1 MIMKKILLILLL
13 GMVGFFGGCQ
23 DKQKKDAS
31 DLGGIKMG
39 DLVPAKIEVPKKT
52 VIDLSVHVFEL
63 SADNV
68 EGLSMLWE
76 GLYRTPVRLA
86 NPRTFSAN
94 GFAAGM
100 GEGAMIESAI
110 SFFHGLGA
118 KEVDSYLMRVTEGMS
133 EDIFI
138 GVLNGQ
144 RDVFYTSIDGA
155 MAGSTIG
162 PGAVVVRVNA
172 NAMAGYR
179 DRCVVNFAPMFLP
192 PGGSGLPE
200 MAQMERAEQLYFK
213 AVAAELVMARGDFF
227 CYGPS
232 RYNTSGIAL
241 SNLVFNVHGPVEKVR
256 FYVIMCNG
264 ISSSN

>member
-1 MIMKKILLILLL
+1 MKKIFLFLLL
-13 GMVGFFGGCQ
+13 GMVIFFAGCQ

-31 DLGGIKMG
+31 DIGGIKLG
-39 DLVPAKIEVPKKT
+39 DLAPAKIEAPKEA
-52 VIDLSVHVFEL
+52 VIDLGVHVFEL

-86 NPRTFSAN
+86 NSKTFAAN
-94 GFAAGM
+94 GFAAGV
-100 GEGAMIESAI
+100 GEGPMIESAI
-110 SFFHGLGA
+110 SFFHKLGGR
-118 KEVDSYLMRVTEGMS
+118 EVDSYLMHVTEGMS

-138 GVLNGQ
+138 GMLNGQ
-144 RDVFYTSIDGA
+144 QDIFYMSIDGA

-162 PGAVVVRVNA
+162 PGAVIVRVRA

-192 PGGSGLPE
+192 PFGSGLPE
-200 MAQMERAEQLYFK
+200 FAQRERAEQLYFR

-256 FYVIMCNG
+256 VYLIMCNG
-264 ISSSN
+264 IRSN